1 MKTVML
7 ALWMLCGWLTPAAA
21 PAQAGPAG
29 SLTRMPIKEVTV
41 FKDGHAFVVHQGRV
55 PVDAKGHVVLDR
67 LPTPVL
73 GTFWPY
79 SADHEVKLTAVT
91 ASRRSVRG
99 QQTAIDLRGLL
110 EANPG
115 ATVDLVDLDGKT
127 ISGRIRGLPAR
138 PVEELLAMDT
148 MPDHDLVPAK
158 GGMVLLETDQGVLA
172 LPLDRLRSVSFRKA
186 PESKY
191 PSETFR
197 NLLTLDFAWPD
208 AGPRREIEV
217 GMAYVQRGLRWIPS
231 YKVTIGATGKARV
244 QLQGTLVNELA
255 DLDDVTANLVV
266 GVPTFAFRGTVDP
279 MALQQKVAQLGDY
292 FDARSASGVALS
304 NAVMAQVAVGGRE
317 DFRLREENER
327 RNQPAEAGPEVESSE
342 PDQDLYVFTV
352 KRVTLKKGE
361 RMVLPVAEYELGYRD
376 VYVLDLPFAPP
387 MEVRANANDDQQRQL
402 ARLLGTPHFVH
413 VLRLKN
419 AGHQPLTTAPAL
431 ISSGDRVLGQGMMS
445 YTAPGADCDLGLT
458 TAVDI
463 KVAKTDKETGRAPN
477 ALTLDGSSYLRV
489 DLTGSIAITNRRDQP
504 VDIEVKRSILGHA
517 ETAGQAGKVE
527 MVNAYEE
534 GGAVAQP
541 FWWGWYGWPGWWG
554 AVNGVGQFTWK
565 TKVEPGKK
573 LTLTYKWHYFWR

>member
-1 MKTVML
+1 MRIALLT
-7 ALWMLCGWLTPAAA
+7 LWMLCVSFTPARAQAEPAAA
-21 PAQAGPAG
+21 
-29 SLTRMPIKEVTV
+29 LTRMPIKEVTV
-41 FKDGHAFVVHQGRV
+41 FKDGHAFVVHQGRL
-55 PVDAKGHVVLDR
+55 PVDAKGHVVLAR

-79 SADHEVKLTAVT
+79 SAEREVKLSAVT
-91 ASRRSVRG
+91 ASRRPVRG
-99 QQTAIDLRGLL
+99 QQTAIDLRGLM

-115 ATVDLVDLDGKT
+115 AQVDLVDLDGKT
-127 ISGRIRGLPAR
+127 ISGRIKGLPAR

-148 MPDHDLVPAK
+148 LPDHDLVPAK
-158 GGMVLLETDQGVLA
+158 GGVVLLETEQGVLA
-172 LPLDRLRSVSFRKA
+172 LPLERIRSVSFKNA
-186 PESKY
+186 PASKY

-197 NLLTLDFAWPD
+197 NLLTLDFAWPE
-208 AGPRREIEV
+208 ALPRRDIEV
-217 GMAYVQRGLRWIPS
+217 GMAYVQKGLRWIPS
-231 YKVTIGATGKARV
+231 YKVTIGTAGKARV

-255 DLDDVTANLVV
+255 DLDNVTANLVV
-266 GVPTFAFRGTVDP
+266 GVPTFAFKEMVDP
-279 MALQQKVAQLGDY
+279 MALQQTVAQLGEY
-292 FDARSASGVALS
+292 FDARSASGLAMS
-304 NAVMAQVAVGGRE
+304 NAVMAQVGGRQ
-317 DFRLREENER
+317 DRLREENER
-327 RNQPAEAGPEVESSE
+327 VNRPPDVGPEVAGSE
-342 PDQDLYVFTV
+342 ADQDLYVFTV

-387 MEVRANANDDQQRQL
+387 MEVRANTNDVQQQQL
-402 ARLLGTPHFVH
+402 ARLLGAPHFVH
-413 VLRLKN
+413 VLRLTN
-419 AGHQPLTTAPAL
+419 SAHEPLTTAPAL

-463 KVAKTDKETGRAPN
+463 KVAKRDKETGRLPN

-489 DLTGSIAITNRRDQP
+489 DLNGSIAITNRRDQP
-504 VDIEVKRSILGHA
+504 VDIEVKRSVLGHA

-541 FWWGWYGWPGWWG
+541 VWWGWYGWPGWWG

-565 TKVEPGKK
+565 TRVEPGKK
-573 LTLTYKWHYFWR
+573 LALTYKWHYFWR

>member
-1 MKTVML
+1 MRTVPL
-7 ALWMLCGWLTPAAA
+7 ALWMLCVCCVPAR
-21 PAQAGPAG
+21 AQAGSAAA
-29 SLTRMPIKEVTV
+29 LTRMPIKEVTV

-55 PVDAKGHVVLDR
+55 PVDATGHVVLDR
-67 LPTPVL
+67 LPTPLL

-79 SADHEVKLTAVT
+79 SADREVKLSAVT
-91 ASRRSVRG
+91 ASRRPVRG
-99 QQTAIDLRGLL
+99 QQTAIDLRGLM

-115 ATVDLVDLDGKT
+115 ATVDLVDLDGKS
-127 ISGRIRGLPAR
+127 ISGRIRGLPSR
-138 PVEELLAMDT
+138 PVEELLALDT
-148 MPDHDLVPAK
+148 VPDHDLVPAK
-158 GGMVLLETDQGVLA
+158 GGVVLLETDQGVLA
-172 LPLDRLRSVSFRKA
+172 LPLERVRSVSFKGSPASR
-186 PESKY
+186 Y

-197 NLLTLDFAWPD
+197 NLLTLDFAWPE

-217 GMAYVQRGLRWIPS
+217 GMAYVQQGLRWIPS
-231 YKVTIGATGKARV
+231 YKVTIDGTGKARV

-266 GVPTFAFRGTVDP
+266 GVPTFAFSGTVDP
-279 MALQQKVAQLGDY
+279 MALQQRMAQLGEY
-292 FDARSASGVALS
+292 FERSSVTGSALS
-304 NAVMAQVAVGGRE
+304 NAVLSQVTDREQARARLEEGRR
-317 DFRLREENER
+317 D
-327 RNQPAEAGPEVESSE
+327 QPSEAGPEVDRAEA
-342 PDQDLYVFTV
+342 DQDLYVFTV

-387 MEVRANANDDQQRQL
+387 MEVRANANDAQQQL
-402 ARLLGTPHFVH
+402 ARLLGAPHFVH
-413 VLRLKN
+413 VLRLTN
-419 AGHQPLTTAPAL
+419 SGHEPLTTAPAL
-431 ISSGDRVLGQGMMS
+431 ISSGERVLGQGMMS

-463 KVAKTDKETGRAPN
+463 KVAKSDKESGRVPN

-489 DLTGSIAITNRRDQP
+489 DLNGSIAITNRRDQP

-517 ETAGQAGKVE
+517 GAVGQAGKAE

-541 FWWGWYGWPGWWG
+541 IWWGWYGWPGWWG
-554 AVNGVGQFTWK
+554 AVNGVGQFAWK
-565 TKVEPGKK
+565 ARVEPGKK